1 VVCGRTIPE
10 PGLLA
15 RAAWAPS
22 LRPMPSVKELRAL
35 PQVDVRTFQ
44 SEHGPVALIQQPPAP
59 VFQRVAQQMGGARTV
74 FMAHRSRLAD
84 RLMAML
90 QGFEHLQVLFLKPK
104 QDGEVFAVGRLE
116 TSTLVVHDPS
126 VSKFHAL
133 MRWSEADSSC
143 YVRDAGSMNGTFVNA
158 IALGEQEQQLVD
170 GDGLSFGD
178 AQFLYVL
185 TDTLHA
191 HLAMAAPVAR

>member
-1 VVCGRTIPE
+1 
-10 PGLLA
+10 
-15 RAAWAPS
+15 
-22 LRPMPSVKELRAL
+22 MPSVKELRAQSQL
-35 PQVDVRTFQ
+35 DLKSFQ
-44 SEHGPVALIQQPPAP
+44 AQYGPVALIQQPPEP

-104 QDGEVFAVGRLE
+104 TDGEVFAVGRLE
-116 TSTLVVHDPS
+116 TSSVVVHDPS

-133 MRWSEADSSC
+133 IRWNAAECGC

-158 IALGEQEQQLVD
+158 IALGEQEQQLFD

-178 AQFLYVL
+178 AQFLYVR
-185 TDTLHA
+185 TETLHA
-191 HLAMAAPVAR
+191 HLCMASPVAR

>member
-1 VVCGRTIPE
+1 
-10 PGLLA
+10 
-15 RAAWAPS
+15 
-22 LRPMPSVKELRAL
+22 MPSVKELRAL

-104 QDGEVFAVGRLE
+104 TDDEVFAVGRLE
-116 TSTLVVHDPS
+116 TSSVTIHDPS

-133 MRWSEADSSC
+133 VRWSAADRSC

-170 GDGLSFGD
+170 GDGLAFGD
-178 AQFLYVL
+178 AQFLYVH

-191 HLAMAAPVAR
+191 HLAMAAPVNR